1 MKYGPVDS
9 TLQPTS
15 HLFTDEAEK
24 LQAATSRAPRIRC
37 MQADAA
43 SLSPLSEGVVLAIVS
58 LLTL

>member
-15 HLFTDEAEK
+15 HLFTDEAEQS
-24 LQAATSRAPRIRC
+24 QAATSRAPRSRC

-43 SLSPLSEGVVLAIVS
+43 SLSTLWEGVVLVLAS
-58 LLTL
+58 LLIF